1 MRILVTG
8 LGTFWGSRIAQ
19 RLEQRPDVE
28 LVVGVDE
35 REPRLPLRR
44 TEFVKADAS
53 YGILQRMVR
62 ATQVDT
68 VLHTHL
74 EVDSTR
80 VSSRRLHE
88 VNVIGTMN
96 LLAAAAADGQ
106 LGAQARAQDVDAG
119 LRLELRRSLLLP
131 RDDPAHA
138 SADHPGRALA
148 ARGRR
153 ARRATSPRTTPT
165 CRSRSLRFANVLGDD
180 VTTVF
185 SRMLR
190 MPAVPEVFGFDP
202 RLQFVHEDDVTRALE
217 HATVTDAPGMFNVA
231 GPGTITWGEAC
242 RLVGRRRLAMP
253 PVLTGAAA
261 VPMRLLRIIDIPPEV
276 LSLLRYGR
284 AVDTDAFVATGF
296 DYGFTTLGDGRGLR
310 ARPTAGACRRHPAGV
325 RVRAR
330 RRGLL
335 PQLARWCARRL
346 TRFGGPRPRVKP
358 AYEKN
363 FASNSARRSSHSSRV
378 IA

>member
-19 RLEQRPDVE
+19 RLEQRSDVE
-28 LVVGVDE
+28 LVVGVDT

-62 ATQVDT
+62 ATKVDT

-96 LLAAAAADGQ
+96 VLAAAAA
-106 LGAQARAQDVDAG
+106 AG
-119 LRLELRRSLLLP
+119 SSVRRVVLKTSTLLYGSNFEDPYFFRETTRRSRPPSTPVERSLLEIDAAM
-131 RDDPAHA
+131 RDFAEDNPDVAV
-138 SADHPGRALA
+138 
-148 ARGRR
+148 
-153 ARRATSPRTTPT
+153 T
-165 CRSRSLRFANVLGDD
+165 SLRFANVLGDD
-180 VTTVF
+180 LSTVF

-190 MPAVPEVFGFDP
+190 LPAVPEVFGFDP

-217 HATVTDAPGMFNVA
+217 HATVSDGAGTFNIA
-231 GPGTITWGEAC
+231 GPGTITWSEVC
-242 RLVGRRRLAMP
+242 RAVGRRRLAMP
-253 PVLTGAAA
+253 PIMTGAVAT
-261 VPMRLLRIIDIPPEV
+261 PMRLLRVVDIPPEV

-284 AVDTDAFVATGF
+284 GVDTDASVAAGF
-296 DYGFTTLGDGRGLR
+296 DYEYTT
-310 ARPTAGACRRHPAGV
+310 PAV
-325 RVRAR
+325 VEAFARAR
-330 RRGLL
+330 RLE
-335 PQLARWCARRL
+335 
-346 TRFGGPRPRVKP
+346 RVVGAPP
-358 AYEKN
+358 AYEYERDVEA
-363 FASNSARRSSHSSRV
+363 FFRNSRAV
-378 IA
+378 VQPDG

>member
-1 MRILVTG
+1 VRILVTG

-53 YGILQRMVR
+53 YGILRRMVR

-74 EVDSTR
+74 EIDSTR

-96 LLAAAAADGQ
+96 LLAAAAADGSAVRKLVLKSSTLVYGSNFDDPYFFRETTRRTHPPSTPVERSLQ
-106 LGAQARAQDVDAG
+106 EVDA
-119 LRLELRRSLLLP
+119 LV
-131 RDDPAHA
+131 RDFAE
-138 SADHPGRALA
+138 DHPDVSV
-148 ARGRR
+148 
-153 ARRATSPRTTPT
+153 T
-165 CRSRSLRFANVLGDD
+165 SLRFANVLGDD

-202 RLQFVHEDDVTRALE
+202 RLQFVHEEDVTRALE
-217 HATVTDAPGMFNVA
+217 HATVSDAPGTFNVA

-253 PVLTGAAA
+253 PLLTGAAA
-261 VPMRLLRIIDIPPEV
+261 APMRLLRIIDIPPEV

-284 AVDTDAFVATGF
+284 GVDTLAFVATGF
-296 DYGFTTLGDGRGLR
+296 DYGFSTLATVEAFAD
-310 ARPTAGACRRHPAGV
+310 
-325 RVRAR
+325 
-330 RRGLL
+330 
-335 PQLARWCARRL
+335 ARRL
-346 TRFGGPRPRVKP
+346 ERVVGTPPEYEYEHDVEDFFRNSRAVVRPD
-358 AYEKN
+358 
-363 FASNSARRSSHSSRV
+363 S
-378 IA
+378 

>member
-8 LGTFWGSRIAQ
+8 LGTFWGSRIAL

-74 EVDSTR
+74 EIDSTC

-96 LLAAAAADGQ
+96 LLAAAAADGSAVRKLVVKTSTLVYGSNFDDPYFFRETTRRTHPPSTPVERSLQ
-106 LGAQARAQDVDAG
+106 EVDA
-119 LRLELRRSLLLP
+119 LV
-131 RDDPAHA
+131 RDFAEDNPDV
-138 SADHPGRALA
+138 SV
-148 ARGRR
+148 
-153 ARRATSPRTTPT
+153 T
-165 CRSRSLRFANVLGDD
+165 SLRFANVLGDD

-217 HATVTDAPGMFNVA
+217 HATVSDAPGTFNVA

-253 PVLTGAAA
+253 PLFTGAAA
-261 VPMRLLRIIDIPPEV
+261 APMRLLRIIDIPPEV

-284 AVDTDAFVATGF
+284 GVDTHAFVATGF
-296 DYGFTTLGDGRGLR
+296 DYGFSTLATVEAFAD
-310 ARPTAGACRRHPAGV
+310 
-325 RVRAR
+325 
-330 RRGLL
+330 
-335 PQLARWCARRL
+335 ARRL
-346 TRFGGPRPRVKP
+346 ERVVGTPPEYEYEHDVEDFFRNSRAVVRPD
-358 AYEKN
+358 A
-363 FASNSARRSSHSSRV
+363 
-378 IA
+378 